1 MRFLNIPFL
10 RYAHGVKFMNHTPI
24 SEKTASFLG
33 RWYDLSWKKYLRTV
47 SIGYTNRG
55 VNGEHFEP

>member
-1 MRFLNIPFL
+1 
-10 RYAHGVKFMNHTPI
+10 MNHTQM
-24 SEKTASFLG
+24 SEKTASFMG